1 MLTVSHDPVVVELN
15 LLAGRVV
22 CPDCGG
28 RLRPWGWARDRVI
41 RDGLGTDWVGRRL
54 RPRRSRCTACRGT
67 HVLLEVRLAARRAD
81 AAEVIAAAVEAK
93 TVLGWGHRKIAAG
106 CGRPASTVRGWLRAF
121 AVSAGA
127 ICERFTG
134 LLVRDAPDPV
144 VLWCCGAVVLWPK
157 PTGTAWGEALSVL
170 LAYAEGLARRFAAT
184 VTVTWIQAGIATTNG
199 RLFYSSWW
207 AGAPN
212 TNRPLRPGVVG
223 GKGGRSA
230 CHIPVMGVFP
240 V

>member
-1 MLTVSHDPVVVELN
+1 MV
-15 LLAGRVV
+15 GRVV

-28 RLRPWGWARDRVI
+28 RLRPWGWARARVI
-41 RDGLGTDWVGRRL
+41 RDGLGTDWACRRL
-54 RPRRSRCTACRGT
+54 RPRRSRCAACRGT
-67 HVLLEVRLAARRAD
+67 HVLLEVRLAGRRAD
-81 AAEVIAAAVEAK
+81 AAEVIAAAIEAK

-121 AVSAGA
+121 TVSAGA
-127 ICERFTG
+127 IGERFMG

-144 VLWCCGAVVLWPK
+144 VLWPK
-157 PTGTAWGEALSVL
+157 PAGTVRGEALSVL
-170 LAYAEGLARRFAAT
+170 MAYAEGLGRRFAAT
-184 VTVTWIQAGIATTNG
+184 VTVTWIQAGIAATNG
-199 RLFYSSWW
+199 RLFCSSWW
-207 AGAPN
+207 AAGPN

-230 CHIPVMGVFP
+230 CHIPVVGVFP

>member
-1 MLTVSHDPVVVELN
+1 MLTVSHDPVVVESN
-15 LLAGRVV
+15 LLVGRVA

-28 RLRPWGWARDRVI
+28 RLRPWGWARTRVI
-41 RDGLGTDWVGRRL
+41 RVGLGTDWVDRRC

-81 AAEVIAAAVEAK
+81 TAEVIAAAIEAK

-121 AVSAGA
+121 ATSAVVIG
-127 ICERFTG
+127 ERFSS
-134 LLVRDAPDPV
+134 LLVRDAPD
-144 VLWCCGAVVLWPK
+144 AVVLWPK
-157 PTGTAWGEALSVL
+157 PAGTAGGEALSVL
-170 LAYAEGLARRFAAT
+170 MAYAEGLARRFAAT
-184 VTVTWIQAGIATTNG
+184 VMVTWIQAGIATTNG
-199 RLFYSSWW
+199 RLFCSSWW
-207 AGAPN
+207 AGSPN
-212 TNRPLRPGVVG
+212 TNRPLRQAVVG

-230 CHIPVMGVFP
+230 CHIPVIGVFT

>member
-1 MLTVSHDPVVVELN
+1 MLTVSHDSVVVELN

-41 RDGLGTDWVGRRL
+41 REGLGTDWVDRRL
-54 RPRRSRCTACRGT
+54 RPRRSRCTVCLST
-67 HVLLEVRLAARRAD
+67 HVLLEVRLAMRRAD

-93 TVLGWGHRKIAAG
+93 TALGWGHRKIAAG
-106 CGRPASTVRGWLRAF
+106 CGRPVSTVRGWLRAL
-121 AVSAGA
+121 AASAGA
-127 ICERFTG
+127 IGERFTS
-134 LLVRDAPDPV
+134 LLVRDAPD
-144 VLWCCGAVVLWPK
+144 AVVLWPK
-157 PTGTAWGEALSVL
+157 PAGTAGGEALSVL
-170 LAYAEGLARRFAAT
+170 MAYAEGLGRRFAAA

-199 RLFYSSWW
+199 RLFCSSWW
-207 AGAPN
+207 AAGPN

-223 GKGGRSA
+223 GKVGRSA
-230 CHIPVMGVFP
+230 CHIPVVGVFT

>member
-1 MLTVSHDPVVVELN
+1 MLTVSHDSVVVELD
-15 LLAGRVV
+15 LRVGRVA

-28 RLRPWGWARDRVI
+28 RLRPWGWARARVI
-41 RDGLGTDWVGRRL
+41 REGLGTDWTGRGL
-54 RPRRSRCTACRGT
+54 RPRRSRCAACQGT

-121 AVSAGA
+121 AAVASTIG
-127 ICERFTG
+127 ERFTV
-134 LLVRDAPDPV
+134 LLVRDAPD
-144 VLWCCGAVVLWPK
+144 AVVLWPK
-157 PTGTAWGEALSVL
+157 PAGSAGGEALSAVM
-170 LAYAEGLARRFAAT
+170 AYAVGLARRFAAT

-199 RLFYSSWW
+199 RLFCSSWW

-212 TNRPLRPGVVG
+212 TNWPLRQALVG

-230 CHIPVMGVFP
+230 CHIPVIGVFTI
-240 V
+240 